1 MTQRIAIIGAGPSGL
16 AQLRAFQSAADK
28 GIEIPEIVC
37 YEKQDDWG
45 GLWNYSWR
53 TGLDAHGEP
62 VHGSMYRYLWS
73 NGPKECLEFAD
84 YSFEEHFGRPIAS
97 YPPRAVLFDYIKGRV
112 EKAGVRKY
120 IRFGCPVRQVTFDD
134 ASQQFTVSVHDQAL
148 DLVTSER
155 FDHVI
160 VASGHFSTP
169 NVPEFPGFSSFNGR
183 ILHAHDFRDA
193 LEFKGKD
200 LLLLGSSYSAED
212 IGSQCYKYGARS
224 ITTSYRTAPMGF
236 KWPDNWEEKPL
247 LVKVDRDTAYFSDGS
262 HKRVDAIIL
271 CTGYLHHF
279 PFLEESLRLKTQNR
293 MWPLGLYKGV
303 VWEENPRLFYLGMQ
317 DQWYTFNM
325 FDAQAWWVR
334 DAILGTLPLPSM
346 DAMRADSLAGR
357 AREETLESDEDMILF
372 QGDYVKSLIEETDYP
387 SFDIDGVN
395 RTFLEWEHHKHENI
409 MTFRDHG
416 YRSLMTGTLAPKHHT
431 PWLEAMDDSLEAYL
445 AQPAEAATPSD
456 SEATAQATTTPL
468 AS

>member
-1 MTQRIAIIGAGPSGL
+1 
-16 AQLRAFQSAADK
+16 
-28 GIEIPEIVC
+28 
-37 YEKQDDWG
+37 
-45 GLWNYSWR
+45 
-53 TGLDAHGEP
+53 
-62 VHGSMYRYLWS
+62 
-73 NGPKECLEFAD
+73 
-84 YSFEEHFGRPIAS
+84 
-97 YPPRAVLFDYIKGRV
+97 
-112 EKAGVRKY
+112 
-120 IRFGCPVRQVTFDD
+120 
-134 ASQQFTVSVHDQAL
+134 
-148 DLVTSER
+148 
-155 FDHVI
+155 
-160 VASGHFSTP
+160 
-169 NVPEFPGFSSFNGR
+169 
-183 ILHAHDFRDA
+183 
-193 LEFKGKD
+193 
-200 LLLLGSSYSAED
+200 
-212 IGSQCYKYGARS
+212 
-224 ITTSYRTAPMGF
+224 MGF

-334 DAILGTLPLPSM
+334 DAILGTLPLPSR
-346 DAMRADSLAGR
+346 DAMREDSLAWR

-416 YRSLMTGTLAPKHHT
+416 YRSLMTGTLVPKHHT

-445 AQPAEAATPSD
+445 AQPAGAETPS
-456 SEATAQATTTPL
+456 EAESDLQATTTPL
-468 AS
+468 VS